1 MKKFFCLHGLP
12 RAGNTLLGSII
23 NQNPKVAVTANSII
37 ADMLGELYLLQNTDI
52 FKNFPDHKS
61 YDNVTKSLI
70 QTYYKDWPQ
79 DYIIDRNPW
88 GLPINLK
95 ILKKVQKDIKIIVL
109 VRDVEEILASFIK
122 HSEREP
128 TSFVN
133 QFEAKTIEEKCDMLM
148 NKKGQIVK
156 ELIGIK
162 HLLDHQ
168 PKEMY
173 HIVEYNDLC
182 DDPKQ
187 TIEGI
192 YDFLGIYRF
201 NHRYNR
207 LDQFQVNGIKYDDNI
222 VGQNLH
228 TIETNSINSNNYNE
242 FKENVNDIL
251 PKSIIEKYN
260 NLNFWKVK

>member
-23 NQNPKVAVTANSII
+23 NQNPKVAVTANSIV
-37 ADMLGELYLLQNTDI
+37 AEMLGELYTLQNIDI

-61 YDNVTKSLI
+61 FDNVTKSLI
-70 QTYYKDWPQ
+70 QTYYKDWSA

-88 GLPINLK
+88 AVPINLK
-95 ILKKVQKDIKIIVL
+95 FLKKVQDEIKIIVL
-109 VRDVEEILASFIK
+109 VRDVPEILASFIK
-122 HSEREP
+122 WSQREP

-133 QFEAKTIEEKCDMLM
+133 QFSAKTIEEKCDMLM
-148 NKKGQIVK
+148 NQDGIIIK

-207 LDQFQVNGIKYDDNI
+207 LDQFQVNGMKYDDNI

>member
-12 RAGNTLLGSII
+12 RAGNTLLGSIL
-23 NQNPKVAVTANSII
+23 NQNPKIAMTANSII
-37 ADMLGELYLLQNTDI
+37 ADMLGELYLLKHTDI

-61 YDNVTKSLI
+61 FDNVTKSLI

-95 ILKKVQKDIKIIVL
+95 FLKKVQDEIKIIVL
-109 VRDVEEILASFIK
+109 VRDVPEILASFIK
-122 HSEREP
+122 WSQRES

-133 QFEAKTIEEKCDMLM
+133 QYEAKTIEEKCDMLM
-148 NKKGQIVK
+148 NKDGVIVK

-207 LDQFQVNGIKYDDNI
+207 LDQFQVNGMKYDDNI

>member
-37 ADMLGELYLLQNTDI
+37 AEMLGELYTLQHTDI

-61 YDNVTKSLI
+61 FDNVTKSLI
-70 QTYYKDWPQ
+70 QTYYKDWSA

-88 GLPINLK
+88 AVPINLK
-95 ILKKVQKDIKIIVL
+95 FLKKVQDEIKIIVL
-109 VRDVEEILASFIK
+109 VRDVPEILASFIK
-122 HSEREP
+122 WSQREP

-133 QFEAKTIEEKCDMLM
+133 QFSAKTIEEKCDMLM
-148 NKKGQIVK
+148 NQDGIIVK

-162 HLLDHQ
+162 HLLEHQ

-207 LDQFQVNGIKYDDNI
+207 LDQFQVNGMKYDDNI

>member
-207 LDQFQVNGIKYDDNI
+207 LDQFQVNGMKYDDNI

>member
-23 NQNPKVAVTANSII
+23 NQNPKVAVTANSIV
-37 ADMLGELYLLQNTDI
+37 AEMLGELYTLQNIDI

-61 YDNVTKSLI
+61 FDNVTKSLI
-70 QTYYKDWPQ
+70 QTYYKDWSA

-88 GLPINLK
+88 AVPINLK
-95 ILKKVQKDIKIIVL
+95 FLKKVQDEIKIIVL
-109 VRDVEEILASFIK
+109 VRDVPEILASFIK
-122 HSEREP
+122 WSQREP

-133 QFEAKTIEEKCDMLM
+133 QFSAKTIEEKCDMLM
-148 NKKGQIVK
+148 NQDGIIIK

-207 LDQFQVNGIKYDDNI
+207 LDQFQVNGMKYDDNI

-228 TIETNSINSNNYNE
+228 TIETNNYNE

>member
-1 MKKFFCLHGLP
+1 MKKFFYLHGLP

-37 ADMLGELYLLQNTDI
+37 ADMLGELYTLQNSDI
-52 FKNFPDHKS
+52 FKNFPDHRS
-61 YDNVTKSLI
+61 FDSVTKSLFDN
-70 QTYYKDWPQ
+70 YYKDWSQ
-79 DYIIDRNPW
+79 DYIIDRGPW

-95 ILKKVQKDIKIIVL
+95 FLKEIQEDIRILVL
-109 VRDVEEILASFIK
+109 VRNVEEILASFIK
-122 HSEREP
+122 WSQREP

-133 QFEAKTIEEKCDMLM
+133 QYEAKTIEEKCDMLM
-148 NKKGQIVK
+148 KTDGQIVK
-156 ELIGIK
+156 ELIGVK

-168 PKEMY
+168 PRDIY

-182 DDPKQ
+182 DNPKQ

-201 NHRYNR
+201 NHRYNN
-207 LDQFQVNGIKYDDNI
+207 LDQFQVNGMKYDDNI

-260 NLNFWKVK
+260 ILNFWKGK

>member
-1 MKKFFCLHGLP
+1 MKKFFYLHGLP

-37 ADMLGELYLLQNTDI
+37 ADMLGELYTLKNISI

-61 YDNVTKSLI
+61 FDSVTKSLFDN
-70 QTYYKDWPQ
+70 YYKDWSQ
-79 DYIIDRNPW
+79 DYIIDRAPW
-88 GLPINLK
+88 GMPINLK
-95 ILKKVQKDIKIIVL
+95 FLKEVQDEIKIIVL

-122 HSEREP
+122 WSQREP

-133 QFEAKTIEEKCDMLM
+133 QYEAKTIEEKCDMLM
-148 NKKGQIVK
+148 KTDGQIVK
-156 ELIGIK
+156 ELIGVK

-168 PKEMY
+168 PKDIY

-182 DDPKQ
+182 DNPKQ

-201 NHRYNR
+201 NHRYIN
-207 LDQFQVNGIKYDDNI
+207 LDQFYVNGMKYDDKI
-222 VGQNLH
+222 EGEGLH

-260 NLNFWKVK
+260 NLNFWKGK

>member
-1 MKKFFCLHGLP
+1 MKKFYCLHGLP
-12 RAGNTLLGSII
+12 RAGNTLLASII
-23 NQNPKVAVTANSII
+23 NQNPRIAVTANSII
-37 ADMLGELYLLQNTDI
+37 ADMLGELYMLKHIDI

-61 YDNVTKSLI
+61 FDNVTKSLL

-79 DYIIDRNPW
+79 EYIIDRAPW
-88 GLPINLK
+88 GIPVNLK
-95 ILKKVQKDIKIIVL
+95 FLKEVQEDIKIIVL

-122 HSEREP
+122 WSQKEP

-133 QFEAKTIEEKCDMLM
+133 QYAAKTIEEKCDMLM
-148 NKKGQIVK
+148 DKDGVIVK

-182 DDPKQ
+182 DNPQQ
-187 TIEGI
+187 TIKDI
-192 YDFLGIYRF
+192 YKFLDIPLWGHRF
-201 NHRYNR
+201 IN
-207 LDQFQVNGIKYDDNI
+207 LDQFEVNNMKYDDNI

-260 NLNFWKVK
+260 NLNFWKGK

>member
-1 MKKFFCLHGLP
+1 MSDRLKKLYLEKSLFFMGIISMPSMYYLDFERLSNLP
-12 RAGNTLLGSII
+12 HIAFMPLMQSIIWISIFPFNFIQSTIVSSVPFLTSLTLLVNYDSISF
-23 NQNPKVAVTANSII
+23 T
-37 ADMLGELYLLQNTDI
+37 LYIFLYFFPHILLVSN
-52 FKNFPDHKS
+52 KWKSEKESRSNF
-61 YDNVTKSLI
+61 
-70 QTYYKDWPQ
+70 
-79 DYIIDRNPW
+79 
-88 GLPINLK
+88 LK
-95 ILKKVQKDIKIIVL
+95 
-109 VRDVEEILASFIK
+109 
-122 HSEREP
+122 
-128 TSFVN
+128 
-133 QFEAKTIEEKCDMLM
+133 AKTIEEKCDMLM
-148 NKKGQIVK
+148 NTEGQIVK

-182 DDPKQ
+182 DDPKK

-201 NHRYNR
+201 NHRYTN
-207 LDQFQVNGIKYDDNI
+207 LDQFNVNGMKYDDNI

-260 NLNFWKVK
+260 NLNFWKGK

>member
-1 MKKFFCLHGLP
+1 MKKFFYLHGLP

-37 ADMLGELYLLQNTDI
+37 ADMLGELYTLKNISI

-61 YDNVTKSLI
+61 FDSVTKSLFDN
-70 QTYYKDWPQ
+70 YYKDWSQ
-79 DYIIDRNPW
+79 DYIIDRAPW
-88 GLPINLK
+88 GMPTNLK
-95 ILKKVQKDIKIIVL
+95 FLKEVQDEIKIIVM
-109 VRDVEEILASFIK
+109 VRNVEEILASFIK
-122 HSEREP
+122 WSQREP

-133 QFEAKTIEEKCDMLM
+133 RYAAKTVEEKCDMLM
-148 NKKGQIVK
+148 NTDGQIVK
-156 ELIGIK
+156 ELIGVK

-168 PKEMY
+168 PRDIY

-182 DDPKQ
+182 DNPKQ

-201 NHRYNR
+201 NYRYNN
-207 LDQFQVNGIKYDDNI
+207 LDQFQVNGMKYDDNI

-260 NLNFWKVK
+260 NLNFWKGK

>member
-1 MKKFFCLHGLP
+1 MKKFFYLHGLP

-37 ADMLGELYLLQNTDI
+37 ADMLGELYTLQNSDI
-52 FKNFPDHKS
+52 FKNFPDHRS
-61 YDNVTKSLI
+61 FDSVTKSLFDN
-70 QTYYKDWPQ
+70 YYKDWSQ
-79 DYIIDRNPW
+79 DYIIDRGPW

-95 ILKKVQKDIKIIVL
+95 FLKETQEDIRIVVL
-109 VRDVEEILASFIK
+109 VRNVEEILASFIK
-122 HSEREP
+122 WSQREP

-133 QFEAKTIEEKCDMLM
+133 QYEAKTIEEKCDMLM
-148 NKKGQIVK
+148 KTDGQIVK
-156 ELIGIK
+156 ELIGVK

-168 PKEMY
+168 PRDIY

-182 DDPKQ
+182 DNPKQ

-201 NHRYNR
+201 NHRYIN
-207 LDQFQVNGIKYDDNI
+207 LDQFYVNGMKYDDKI
-222 VGQNLH
+222 VGEGLH
-228 TIETNSINSNNYNE
+228 TIETNSINSNTYNE

-260 NLNFWKVK
+260 NLNFWKGK

>member
-1 MKKFFCLHGLP
+1 MKQMFFLHGLP
-12 RAGNTLLGSII
+12 RAGNTLLGSLL
-23 NQNPKVAVTANSII
+23 NQNPKIAVTANSIC
-37 ADMLGELYLLQNTDI
+37 ADMLGELFALKLNNI
-52 FKNFPDHKS
+52 FQNFPDYKS
-61 YDNVTKSLI
+61 FDNVAKTVF
-70 QTYYKDWPQ
+70 QNYYKDWSA
-79 DYIIDRNPW
+79 DYIIDRAPW
-88 GLPINLK
+88 GMPINLK
-95 ILKKVQKDIKIIVL
+95 NLKEVQKDIKIIVL
-109 VRDVEEILASFIK
+109 ARDVPEILASFIK
-122 HSEREP
+122 WSEKEP
-128 TSFVN
+128 TAFINNAV
-133 QFEAKTIEEKCDMLM
+133 KTVEEKCDMLM
-148 NKKGQIVK
+148 KNDGQIVK

-162 HLLDHQ
+162 HLIDHN

-182 DDPKQ
+182 NDPKQ
-187 TIEGI
+187 TIEDI

-207 LDQFQVNGIKYDDNI
+207 LDQFQVNGMKYDDNI

>member
-1 MKKFFCLHGLP
+1 MKKFFYLHGLP

-37 ADMLGELYLLQNTDI
+37 ADMLGELYSLKNLSI

-61 YDNVTKSLI
+61 FDSVTKSLFDN
-70 QTYYKDWPQ
+70 YYKDWSQ
-79 DYIIDRNPW
+79 DYIIDRAPW
-88 GLPINLK
+88 GMPINLK
-95 ILKKVQKDIKIIVL
+95 FLKEVQEDIRIIVL

-122 HSEREP
+122 WSQREP

-133 QFEAKTIEEKCDMLM
+133 QYGVKTVEEKCDMLM
-148 NKKGQIVK
+148 KTDGQIVK
-156 ELIGIK
+156 ELIGVK

-168 PKEMY
+168 PRDIY

-182 DDPKQ
+182 DNPKQ

-201 NHRYNR
+201 NHRYNN

-260 NLNFWKVK
+260 ILNFWKGK

>member
-1 MKKFFCLHGLP
+1 MKKFFYLHGLP

-37 ADMLGELYLLQNTDI
+37 ADMLGELYTLKNISI

-61 YDNVTKSLI
+61 FDSVTKSLFDN
-70 QTYYKDWPQ
+70 YYKDWSQ
-79 DYIIDRNPW
+79 DYIIDRAPW
-88 GLPINLK
+88 GMPINLK
-95 ILKKVQKDIKIIVL
+95 FLKKVQDEIKIIVL

-122 HSEREP
+122 WSQREP

-133 QFEAKTIEEKCDMLM
+133 QYGVKTVEEKCDMLM
-148 NKKGQIVK
+148 KTDGQIVK
-156 ELIGIK
+156 ELIGVK

-168 PKEMY
+168 PRDMY

-182 DDPKQ
+182 DNPKQ

-201 NHRYNR
+201 NHRYNN
-207 LDQFQVNGIKYDDNI
+207 LDQFQVNGMKYDDNI

-260 NLNFWKVK
+260 ILNFWKGK

>member
-1 MKKFFCLHGLP
+1 MKKFFYLHGLP

-37 ADMLGELYLLQNTDI
+37 ADMLGELYLLQNIDV

-61 YDNVTKSLI
+61 FDSVTKSLFDN
-70 QTYYKDWPQ
+70 YYKDWSQ
-79 DYIIDRNPW
+79 DYIIDRAPW
-88 GLPINLK
+88 GMPINLK
-95 ILKKVQKDIKIIVL
+95 FLKEVQDEIKIIVL

-122 HSEREP
+122 WSQREP

-133 QFEAKTIEEKCDMLM
+133 QYEAKTIEEKCDMLM
-148 NKKGQIVK
+148 KTDGQIVK
-156 ELIGIK
+156 ELIGVK

-168 PKEMY
+168 PRDIY

-182 DDPKQ
+182 DNPKQ

-201 NHRYNR
+201 NHRYNN
-207 LDQFQVNGIKYDDNI
+207 LDQFQVNGMKYDDNI

-260 NLNFWKVK
+260 ILNFWKGK

>member
-1 MKKFFCLHGLP
+1 MKKFFYLHGLP

-37 ADMLGELYLLQNTDI
+37 ADMLGELYTLQNSDI
-52 FKNFPDHKS
+52 FKNFPDHRS
-61 YDNVTKSLI
+61 FDSVTKSLFDN
-70 QTYYKDWPQ
+70 YYKDWSQ
-79 DYIIDRNPW
+79 DYIIDRGPW

-95 ILKKVQKDIKIIVL
+95 FLKETQEDIRIIVL
-109 VRDVEEILASFIK
+109 VRNVEEILASFIK
-122 HSEREP
+122 WSQREP

-133 QFEAKTIEEKCDMLM
+133 QYEAKTIEEKCDMLM
-148 NKKGQIVK
+148 KTDGQIVK
-156 ELIGIK
+156 ELIGVK

-168 PKEMY
+168 PRDIY

-182 DDPKQ
+182 DNPKQ

-201 NHRYNR
+201 NHRYNN
-207 LDQFQVNGIKYDDNI
+207 LDQFQVNGMKYDDNI

-260 NLNFWKVK
+260 ILNFWKGK

>member
-23 NQNPKVAVTANSII
+23 NQNPKVVVTANSIV
-37 ADMLGELYLLQNTDI
+37 AEMLGELYTLQNIDI

-61 YDNVTKSLI
+61 FENVTKSLI

-88 GLPINLK
+88 GVPINLK
-95 ILKKVQKDIKIIVL
+95 FLKKVQDEIKIIVL

-122 HSEREP
+122 WSQREP

-133 QFEAKTIEEKCDMLM
+133 QFSAKTIEEKCDMLM
-148 NKKGQIVK
+148 NQDGIIVK

-162 HLLDHQ
+162 HLLEHQ

-207 LDQFQVNGIKYDDNI
+207 LDQFQVNGMKYDDNI

>member
-37 ADMLGELYLLQNTDI
+37 ADMLGELYTLQNTDI

-61 YDNVTKSLI
+61 FDNATKSLI
-70 QTYYKDWPQ
+70 QSYYKDWPQ

-88 GLPINLK
+88 GMPMNLK
-95 ILKKVQKDIKIIVL
+95 FLKKVQEDIRIVVL
-109 VRDVEEILASFIK
+109 VRDVQEILASFIK
-122 HSEREP
+122 WSQKEP

-133 QFEAKTIEEKCDMLM
+133 QYAAKTVEEKCDMLM
-148 NKKGQIVK
+148 NTEGQIVK

-182 DDPKQ
+182 DDPKG

-201 NHRYNR
+201 NHRYIN
-207 LDQFQVNGIKYDDNI
+207 LDQFQVNGMKYDDNI

>member
-1 MKKFFCLHGLP
+1 MKKFFYLHGLP

-37 ADMLGELYLLQNTDI
+37 ADMLGELYTLKNISI

-61 YDNVTKSLI
+61 FDSVTKSLFDN
-70 QTYYKDWPQ
+70 YYKDWSQ
-79 DYIIDRNPW
+79 DYIIDRAPW
-88 GLPINLK
+88 GMPTNLK
-95 ILKKVQKDIKIIVL
+95 FLKEVQDEIKIIVL

-122 HSEREP
+122 WSQREP

-133 QFEAKTIEEKCDMLM
+133 QYAAKTIEEKCDMLM
-148 NKKGQIVK
+148 NKDGVIVK

-168 PKEMY
+168 PRDMY
-173 HIVEYNDLC
+173 HIVEYNNLC
-182 DDPKQ
+182 DNPKQ

-201 NHRYNR
+201 NHRYNN
-207 LDQFQVNGIKYDDNI
+207 LDQFQVNGMKYDDNI

-251 PKSIIEKYN
+251 PKNIIEKYN
-260 NLNFWKVK
+260 ILNFWKGK

>member
-23 NQNPKVAVTANSII
+23 NQNPKVAVTANSVI
-37 ADMLGELYLLQNTDI
+37 ADMLGELYILKHTDI

-61 YDNVTKSLI
+61 FDNVTKSLI

-88 GLPINLK
+88 GFPINLK
-95 ILKKVQKDIKIIVL
+95 FLKRVQDEIKIIVL
-109 VRDVEEILASFIK
+109 VRDVPEILASFIK
-122 HSEREP
+122 WSQRES

-133 QFEAKTIEEKCDMLM
+133 QYKAKTIEEKCDMLM
-148 NKKGQIVK
+148 NKDGVIVK
-156 ELIGIK
+156 ELVGIK
-162 HLLDHQ
+162 HLLDHH

-182 DDPKQ
+182 DDPKK

-201 NHRYNR
+201 NHRYNN
-207 LDQFQVNGIKYDDNI
+207 LDQFYVNGMKYDDNI

-260 NLNFWKVK
+260 NLNFWKGK

>member
-37 ADMLGELYLLQNTDI
+37 ADMLGELYTLQNIDI

-61 YDNVTKSLI
+61 FDNVTKSLI

-79 DYIIDRNPW
+79 EYIIDRAPW
-88 GLPINLK
+88 GIPVNLK
-95 ILKKVQKDIKIIVL
+95 FLKEVQEDIKIIVL

-122 HSEREP
+122 WSQKEP

-133 QFEAKTIEEKCDMLM
+133 QYAAKTIEEKCDMLM
-148 NKKGQIVK
+148 DKDGVIVK

-182 DDPKQ
+182 DNPEQVIKD
-187 TIEGI
+187 I
-192 YDFLGIYRF
+192 YKFLNIPLWGHRF
-201 NHRYNR
+201 VN
-207 LDQFQVNGIKYDDNI
+207 LDQFEVNGMKYDDNI

-260 NLNFWKVK
+260 NLNFWKGK

>member
-1 MKKFFCLHGLP
+1 MKQMYFLHGLP
-12 RAGNTLLGSII
+12 RAGNTLLASII
-23 NQNPKVAVTANSII
+23 NQNSKVCVTSNSILT
-37 ADMLGELYLLQNTDI
+37 DMLGGLYMLENLNI
-52 FKNFPDHKS
+52 FQNFPDHKS
-61 YDNVTKSLI
+61 LGNITESLFE
-70 QTYYKDWPQ
+70 TYYKDWRQ
-79 DYIIDRNPW
+79 DHIIDRAPW
-88 GLPINLK
+88 GFPINLK
-95 ILKKVQKDIKIIVL
+95 NLKRVKKDIKIIVL
-109 VRDVEEILASFIK
+109 VRDVPEILASFIK
-122 HSEREP
+122 WSDKEP
-128 TSFVN
+128 TAYIN
-133 QFEAKTIEEKCDMLM
+133 QWGKTIEEKCDKLM
-148 NKKGQIVK
+148 DNNNQIVK

-162 HLLDHQ
+162 HLIDHN

-192 YDFLGIYRF
+192 YDFLGIDRF
-201 NHRYNR
+201 NHRYNQ
-207 LDQFQVNGIKYDDNI
+207 LDQFQVNGMKYDDNI